1 MGKNT
6 ITKEFLKGM
15 RWKDIL
21 KLDPDIIS
29 RFDKGAYQTAVKR
42 LSKYANRN
50 LYEFMALNMES
61 PATKWA
67 ERSGGVFSV
76 RGKNINQLSHEFK
89 RAREFLTSQTAT
101 VKGYQELKGEIETK
115 LLKEGVEITQKDYEK
130 FWRAYEKLKEINPA
144 VKEKSLKYKVL
155 KHVAYMV
162 QADKRHSAN
171 TIANTLSSK
180 IEKIEKESENGRDNF
195 GVSQFF
201 SEPV

>member
-1 MGKNT
+1 MSET

-21 KLDPDIIS
+21 KLDPDIVG
-29 RFDKGAYQTAVKR
+29 RFDEGAYKTAVKR

-67 ERSGGVFSV
+67 ERSGGVFSAK
-76 RGKNINQLSHEFK
+76 GKKINQLSHEFK

-101 VKGYQELKGEIETK
+101 VKGYRELKGEIATK
-115 LLKEGVEITQKDYEK
+115 LLKEDIEITEEDYEK
-130 FWRAYEKLKEINPA
+130 FWKSYERLKEINPA
-144 VKEKSLKYKVL
+144 VKEKALKYKVL
-155 KHVAYMV
+155 KYISYMV
-162 QADKRHSAN
+162 QSDRRHSAH
-171 TIANTLSSK
+171 TIAENISK
-180 IEKIEKESENGRDNF
+180 RLEDIERENENDTGNDY

-201 SEPV
+201 SKPV